1 MHSHTLSRQEHRI
14 MAEHGIIVGTFVK
27 KNKILSFMEALKY
40 GFGVKLEKLFI
51 YSIDTNQREYLVTFK
66 TFDKDKFIK
75 NLENATVMH
84 VKNGCLF
91 SINALNKLIEKENEG
106 SNIPNNEIVVDWS
119 KYKDKLIIITNGE
132 LSISNLS
139 KIEDKSLFF
148 N

>member
-1 MHSHTLSRQEHRI
+1 MTTER
-14 MAEHGIIVGTFVK
+14 GIIIGTFVK
-27 KNKILSFMEALKY
+27 KNRILTFIEELKNVYGIKYEKI
-40 GFGVKLEKLFI
+40 FI
-51 YSIDTNQREYLVTFK
+51 YSIDTNKREYLVTFK
-66 TFDKDKFIK
+66 TFDKEKFIK
-75 NLENATVMH
+75 NLNNATVMH

-91 SINALNKLIEKENEG
+91 SINALNKLIEQEKG
-106 SNIPNNEIVVDWS
+106 DSTPNNEYVVDWD